1 MIRRR
6 RIEVHI
12 ERHELSIYSNK
23 TAQQATQSPFRD
35 SSSHDSRNSSPVWPR
50 TPSGSISST
59 TSSTEESALLGDAAI
74 GSARHIA
81 PPRDTDLYCPI
92 CGAHE
97 MLLLA
102 EAIAIAR
109 LTATA
114 LKEGLETGRYHL
126 HCSLSGEW
134 LICIQS
140 LQHDLQQE

>member
-6 RIEVHI
+6 KIEVHI
-12 ERHELSIYSNK
+12 ERHELSIFTDIAGYTSS
-23 TAQQATQSPFRD
+23 QSPF
-35 SSSHDSRNSSPVWPR
+35 SSSPASNPTPAVTWPR
-50 TPSGSISST
+50 KPGRIGCDA
-59 TSSTEESALLGDAAI
+59 EESDLPAPQL
-74 GSARHIA
+74 SAPRHSGK
-81 PPRDTDLYCPI
+81 LFCSI

-97 MLLLA
+97 MLPLT

-126 HCSLSGEW
+126 HCSLAGEW

-140 LQHDLQQE
+140 MQQDMQE